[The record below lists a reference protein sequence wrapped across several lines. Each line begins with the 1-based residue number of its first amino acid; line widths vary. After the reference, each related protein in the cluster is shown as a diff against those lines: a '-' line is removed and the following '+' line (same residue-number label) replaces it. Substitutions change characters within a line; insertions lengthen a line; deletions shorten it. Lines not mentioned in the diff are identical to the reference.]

1 MENNKDFKT
10 KKFLLPEKSTKNFE
24 RDILN
29 PEGVLAPYGV
39 EHLGIDLIEKV
50 YFDTVDRFF
59 FSNGVIINL
68 VKSKSS
74 KLNKIVVRFE
84 GEDKRIPFVSYMPT
98 SLSKEI
104 EKKDFFSAHFDF
116 IVNAIKDI
124 MPAGLSVDIASYVNT
139 IIPVFVV
146 IKNANK
152 YRIIN
157 NNGLKMQFSFEHVEY
172 INNATRNK
180 HKLLQFEIR
189 LESGDKEELFEKFIK
204 RLVLQVP
211 TIIPMKDS
219 DLLNGLDYTSITN
232 NTKEEANKNNKK
244 TPKK

>member
-29 PEGVLAPYGV
+29 KDGILAPYGV
-39 EHLGIDLIEKV
+39 EHLGEDIIEKV

-59 FSNGVIINL
+59 FSKGIIINL
-68 VKSKSS
+68 VKSRAS

-98 SLSKEI
+98 NLSKEI
-104 EKKDFFSAHFDF
+104 DKKDFFSSHFEF
-116 IVNAIKDI
+116 IINSIKDI
-124 MPAGLSVDIASYVNT
+124 MPAGLNVDVTSYVNS

-146 IKNANK
+146 IKKANR

-157 NNGLKMQFSFEHVEY
+157 NNGLKMQFSFENVEY
-172 INNATRNK
+172 INNANRNK
-180 HKLLQFEIR
+180 HKLLQFEMR
-189 LESGDKEELFEKFIK
+189 LESVDKEELFEKFIK
-204 RLVLQVP
+204 RLILQVP

-232 NTKEEANKNNKK
+232 ESKNKNEKNNKK
-244 TPKK
+244 NT